1 MKNRM
6 KTLANCSPVEFFVQT
21 NKIRKSVDKWLTL
34 TKVMEI
40 RCRAPIFTD
49 GMTDEEQKEE
59 VQKQIKKNLTA
70 MLDSILEEHPK
81 ETAELLGLLCF
92 VEPEDLENHTMFE
105 FMGATAELINNPEV
119 ISFFTS
125 LARLE
130 NMIGLDMEK
139 A

>member
-1 MKNRM
+1 M

-21 NKIRKSVDKWLTL
+21 NKIRKSVANWLTL

-40 RCRAPIFTD
+40 RGHAPTFED
-49 GMTDEEQKEE
+49 GMTDEEQKKA
-59 VQKQIKKNLTA
+59 VQKQIKANLTA

-105 FMGATAELINNPEV
+105 FMGAATELINNPEV
-119 ISFFTS
+119 LSFFTS
-125 LARLE
+125 LVRLG
-130 NMIGLDMEK
+130 NTIGLDMEK
-139 A
+139 V

>member
-1 MKNRM
+1 M

-21 NKIRKSVDKWLTL
+21 NKIRKSVANWLTL

-40 RCRAPIFTD
+40 RGRAPTLKD
-49 GMTDEEQKEE
+49 GMTDEEQKKA
-59 VQKQIKKNLTA
+59 VQKQIKANLTA

-105 FMGATAELINNPEV
+105 FMGAATELINNPEV
-119 ISFFTS
+119 LSFFTS
-125 LARLE
+125 LVRLGST
-130 NMIGLDMEK
+130 IGSDMEK
-139 A
+139 V